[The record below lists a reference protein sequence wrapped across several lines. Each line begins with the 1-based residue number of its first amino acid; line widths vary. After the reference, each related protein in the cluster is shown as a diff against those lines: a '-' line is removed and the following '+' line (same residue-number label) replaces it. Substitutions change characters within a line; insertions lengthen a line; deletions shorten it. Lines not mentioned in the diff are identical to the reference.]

1 MDPKV
6 YRAATVGSWEK
17 LNSESWVDQLT
28 PIGNTVLHVY
38 VGRTLKR
45 PHMNIEFIKNV
56 LDQEAQRRTRSPLWH
71 ENDNGDIP
79 LHLAARFG
87 HLEAVE
93 EFLRRAELVN
103 DDERRML
110 MKTNKR
116 KDTALHEAA
125 RGGYSR
131 IVKLLVEADP
141 SCPYEA
147 NDAKETPLYL
157 AAERG
162 CADCVTAIL
171 GTCAPSALA
180 YKGPCGRTALHVF
193 VQWKQS
199 GTFLAVFFV
208 AL

>member
-6 YRAATVGSWEK
+6 YLAATMGSWDELK
-17 LNSESWVDQLT
+17 YEPWGDQLT
-28 PIGNTVLHVY
+28 PIGNTVLHVC
-38 VGRTLKR
+38 VGSTLKR
-45 PHMNIEFIKNV
+45 RNMNIEFIKNV
-56 LDQEAQRRTRSPLWH
+56 LNQEAQRGTRSPLWH

-93 EFLRRAELVN
+93 EFLRRAKLVN
-103 DDERRML
+103 GDERRML

-125 RGGYSR
+125 RGGYGR

-147 NDAKETPLYL
+147 NDGKETPLYL